1 MIDNGAL
8 ECEVTEVAENGVM
21 VEVKNNYIL
30 GEKRPMHLP
39 GAHLDLP
46 VLNSKDEL
54 DIVEFAVKGKL
65 EMVAVSL
72 VRSQENIETVRELL
86 ARSNASD
93 IQVIAKIE
101 NLEGLNNYEEI
112 LAAADGIMIM
122 RQSMGLELPPEKVF
136 IAQKWMIEKAN
147 LAAKPVIC
155 A

>member
-1 MIDNGAL
+1 M
-8 ECEVTEVAENGVM
+8 
-21 VEVKNNYIL
+21 
-30 GEKRPMHLP
+30 
-39 GAHLDLP
+39 
-46 VLNSKDEL
+46 
-54 DIVEFAVKGKL
+54 KGKL

-122 RQSMGLELPPEKVF
+122 R
-136 IAQKWMIEKAN
+136 
-147 LAAKPVIC
+147 
-155 A
+155 